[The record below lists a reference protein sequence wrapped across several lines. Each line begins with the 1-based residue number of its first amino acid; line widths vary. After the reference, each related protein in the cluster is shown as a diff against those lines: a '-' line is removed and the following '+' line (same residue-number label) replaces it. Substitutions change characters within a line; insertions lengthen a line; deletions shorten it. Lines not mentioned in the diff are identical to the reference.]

1 MELPLTKVAH
11 FRFKKLNSFLKK
23 ENMYM
28 FINFH
33 ENSKP
38 KYSLKFSNIIII
50 NKEKY
55 PFFDSTLFLKISD
68 MLINDCSTITT
79 EACLI
84 NLPQIYDF

>member
-1 MELPLTKVAH
+1 
-11 FRFKKLNSFLKK
+11 
-23 ENMYM
+23 M

-55 PFFDSTLFLKISD
+55 PLTLHFFKISD
-68 MLINDCSTITT
+68 MLINI
-79 EACLI
+79 AQLRL
-84 NLPQIYDF
+84 NLFN